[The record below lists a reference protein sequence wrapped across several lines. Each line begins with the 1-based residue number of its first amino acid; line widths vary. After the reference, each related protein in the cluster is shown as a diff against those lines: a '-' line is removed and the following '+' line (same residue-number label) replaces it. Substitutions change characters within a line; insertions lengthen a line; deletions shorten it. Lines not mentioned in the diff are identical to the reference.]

1 MPIFEYKGITQ
12 SGKNVRAT
20 IEADNIRNARA
31 KLKKDGI
38 FVVELRD
45 KAKAKSAA
53 KKKTTS
59 SGSASVQDRANMT
72 RQLATLLKANI
83 PLVEALAACAD
94 QMEQPALKEAIS
106 DIKTMVNEGT
116 SFHKGLH
123 KYPKIFNNIFITMCE
138 AGEASGTLDVILL
151 RLAEFT
157 EAENELNSKVK
168 SAMLY
173 PIIMVVFVT
182 IMLGVMFVFVIPKMQ
197 AIFEGAEL
205 KLPWYTEMVIGI
217 SGLIV
222 NYWYILLIVIF
233 GSVVLFR
240 NWKNSE
246 SGSKTW
252 DRIVLRLP
260 IIGKLARMIAVS
272 RFTRTLAT
280 LLTGG
285 VPMLQA
291 MDIVKNVVGNSVLA
305 GAIED
310 ARNNISEGESV
321 AVPLKKS
328 GQFPPIVTHMI
339 TIGEKTGELEG
350 MLTQVSDSYDFQV
363 KTQIGGL
370 TALLEPVMIIMM
382 GMVIGIIVFS
392 IMVPMFQMANI
403 GSGGK

>member
-12 SGKNVRAT
+12 GGKNVRAT
-20 IEADNIRNARA
+20 IDADNIRNARA
-31 KLKKDGI
+31 RLKKEGI

-45 KAKAKSAA
+45 KVKAKQAA
-53 KKKTTS
+53 RKR
-59 SGSASVQDRANMT
+59 SASGGSSVNVQDRAAMT

-83 PLVEALAACAD
+83 PLVESLAAVSD
-94 QMEQPALKEAIS
+94 QVENVTLKEAIA
-106 DIKTMVNEGT
+106 DIKNMVNEGV
-116 SFHKGLH
+116 SFNKGLQ
-123 KYPKIFNNIFITMCE
+123 KYPKIFNNIYITMCE

-173 PIIMVVFVT
+173 PIIMIIFVN
-182 IMLGVMFVFVIPKMQ
+182 IMLAIMFIFVIPKMQ
-197 AIFEGAEL
+197 AVFESAEL
-205 KLPWYTEMVIGI
+205 KLPWYTEVVIAL
-217 SGLIV
+217 SGYMV
-222 NYWYILLIVIF
+222 NYWWAILIGIV
-233 GSVVLFR
+233 GVVFLFR

-246 SGSKTW
+246 SGSKSW
-252 DRIVLRLP
+252 DRITLKTPVV
-260 IIGKLARMIAVS
+260 GKLARMIAVS

-305 GAIED
+305 SAIED

-328 GQFPPIVTHMI
+328 EQFPPIVIHMI
-339 TIGEKTGELEG
+339 SIGEKTGELEN

-382 GMVIGIIVFS
+382 GVVIGIIVFS
-392 IMVPMFQMANI
+392 IMVPMFEMANL
-403 GSGGK
+403 GNR

>member
-1 MPIFEYKGITQ
+1 MPIFEYKGITKT
-12 SGKNVRAT
+12 GKNVRST
-20 IEADNIRNARA
+20 VEADNIRNARG

-45 KAKAKSAA
+45 KQKAKQAN
-53 KKKTTS
+53 KKKAA
-59 SGSASVQDRANMT
+59 SGGSVSVQDRANMT

-83 PLVEALAACAD
+83 PLVEALAATAD
-94 QMEQPALKEAIS
+94 QVEQPALKEAMS
-106 DIKTMVNEGT
+106 DIKSMVNEGMA
-116 SFHKGLH
+116 FYKGLQ
-123 KYPKIFNNIFITMCE
+123 KYPKIFTHIYVTMCE
-138 AGEASGTLDVILL
+138 AGEASGTLDVILI

-173 PIIMVVFVT
+173 PIIMIVFVS

-205 KLPWYTEMVIGI
+205 KLPWYTEMVIGASAI
-217 SGLIV
+217 IV
-222 NYWYILLIVIF
+222 NYWYILLMTMI
-233 GSVVLFR
+233 GSVFLFR

-252 DRIVLRLP
+252 DRIVLKLP
-260 IIGKLARMIAVS
+260 IVGKLARMIAVS

-291 MDIVKNVVGNSVLA
+291 MDIVKNVVGNSVLGA
-305 GAIED
+305 AIED

-382 GMVIGIIVFS
+382 GVVIGIIVFS

>member
-12 SGKNVRAT
+12 AGKNVRST
-20 IEADNIRNARA
+20 VDADNIRNARA
-31 KLKKDGI
+31 RLKKDGI

-45 KAKAKSAA
+45 KGKTKQSAKRKSKAG
-53 KKKTTS
+53 
-59 SGSASVQDRANMT
+59 GSVNVQDRAGMT

-83 PLVEALAACAD
+83 PLVEALAATAD
-94 QMEQPALKEAIS
+94 QVEQVALKEAIA
-106 DIKTMVNEGT
+106 DIKNMVNEGV
-116 SFHKGLH
+116 SFYKGLQ
-123 KYPKIFNNIFITMCE
+123 KYPKIFNNIYVTMCE

-157 EAENELNSKVK
+157 ESENELNAKVK

-173 PIIMVVFVT
+173 PIIMIVFVT
-182 IMLGVMFVFVIPKMQ
+182 VMLGVMFVFVIPKMQ
-197 AIFEGAEL
+197 SIFESAEL
-205 KLPWYTEMVIGI
+205 KLPWYTEIVIGL
-217 SGLIV
+217 SGVIV
-222 NYWYILLIVIF
+222 NYWYIVVMVIVGSIF
-233 GSVVLFR
+233 LFK
-240 NWKNSE
+240 NWKASP
-246 SGSKTW
+246 SGSRSW
-252 DRIVLRLP
+252 DRIVLKLP
-260 IIGKLARMIAVS
+260 IVGKLARMIAVS

-305 GAIED
+305 EAIEN

-350 MLTQVSDSYDFQV
+350 MLSQVADSYDFQV

-370 TALLEPVMIIMM
+370 TSLLEPVMIIMM
-382 GMVIGIIVFS
+382 GVVIGIIVFS
-392 IMVPMFQMANI
+392 IMVPMFQMANL
-403 GSGGK
+403 GGLGK

>member
-12 SGKNVRAT
+12 GGKNVRST
-20 IEADNIRNARA
+20 VEADNIRNARA

-45 KAKAKSAA
+45 KAKAKQAA
-53 KKKTTS
+53 KKKAGG

-83 PLVEALAACAD
+83 PLVEALAATAD
-94 QMEQPALKEAIS
+94 QVEQPPLKEAIS
-106 DIKTMVNEGT
+106 DIKTMVNEGVA
-116 SFHKGLH
+116 FHKGLQ
-123 KYPKIFNNIFITMCE
+123 KYPRIFNHIFVTMCE

-157 EAENELNSKVK
+157 EAENELNAKVK

-217 SGLIV
+217 SGVIV
-222 NYWYILLIVIF
+222 NYWYILLIGIF
-233 GSVVLFR
+233 GSVILFR
-240 NWKNSE
+240 NWKSSE

-252 DRIVLRLP
+252 DRIILKMP
-260 IIGKLARMIAVS
+260 IVGKLARMIAVS

-305 GAIED
+305 QAIED

-382 GMVIGIIVFS
+382 GVVIGIIVFS

>member
-1 MPIFEYKGITQ
+1 MPLFEYKGITQ
-12 SGKNVRAT
+12 SGKTVRST
-20 IEADNIRNARA
+20 IDADNIRNARA
-31 KLKKDGI
+31 KLKKEGI

-45 KAKAKSAA
+45 KAKAKQTAR
-53 KKKTTS
+53 KKISTS
-59 SGSASVQDRANMT
+59 GGVSVQDRAAMT

-83 PLVEALAACAD
+83 PLVESLTAVAD
-94 QMEQPALKEAIS
+94 QVENPTLREAVA
-106 DIKTMVNEGT
+106 DIKNMVNEGAA
-116 SFHKGLH
+116 FHKGLQ
-123 KYPKIFNNIFITMCE
+123 KYPKIFNKIYVTMCE

-157 EAENELNSKVK
+157 EAENELNAKIK

-173 PIIMVVFVT
+173 PVIMVIFVN
-182 IMLGVMFVFVIPKMQ
+182 IMLAVMFIFVIPKMQ
-197 AIFEGAEL
+197 AVFESAEL
-205 KLPWYTEMVIGI
+205 ELPWYTQLVIGI
-217 SGLIV
+217 SGFMV
-222 NYWYILLIVIF
+222 NYWWAILIGIV
-233 GSVVLFR
+233 GSVFLFR

-252 DRIVLRLP
+252 DKIVLKTP
-260 IIGKLARMIAVS
+260 IVGKLARMIAVS

-305 GAIED
+305 SAIEE
-310 ARNNISEGESV
+310 ARNNISEGESI
-321 AVPLKKS
+321 ALPLKRS

-339 TIGEKTGELEG
+339 NIGEKTGELEN

-363 KTQIGGL
+363 KTQISGL

-382 GMVIGIIVFS
+382 GGVIGVIVFS
-392 IMVPMFQMANI
+392 IMVPMFEMANL
-403 GSGGK
+403 GSR

>member
-12 SGKNVRAT
+12 GGKNIRAT
-20 IEADNIRNARA
+20 IDADNIRNARA
-31 KLKKDGI
+31 RLKKDGI

-45 KAKAKSAA
+45 KEKAKQNAR
-53 KKKTTS
+53 KKKFSTS
-59 SGSASVQDRANMT
+59 GGVNVQERAAMT

-83 PLVEALAACAD
+83 PLVDSLAAVAD
-94 QMEQPALKEAIS
+94 QVENKTLKEAIS
-106 DIKTMVNEGT
+106 DIKNMVNEGI
-116 SFHKGLH
+116 SFNKGLQ
-123 KYPKIFNNIFITMCE
+123 KYPKIFTNIYVTMCE
-138 AGEASGTLDVILL
+138 AGEASGTLDVILI

-173 PIIMVVFVT
+173 PVVMIVFVN
-182 IMLGVMFVFVIPKMQ
+182 IMLGILFIFVIPKMQ
-197 AIFEGAEL
+197 AVFESAEL

-217 SGLIV
+217 SGALV
-222 NYWYILLIVIF
+222 NYWWAIGIGLV
-233 GSVVLFR
+233 GSVFLFR
-240 NWKNSE
+240 NWKASE
-246 SGSKTW
+246 SGSKSW
-252 DRIVLRLP
+252 DRLILKVP
-260 IIGKLARMIAVS
+260 VVGKLARMIAVS

-305 GAIED
+305 EAIED

-328 GQFPPIVTHMI
+328 EQFPPIVTHMI
-339 TIGEKTGELEG
+339 SIGEKTGDLEN
-350 MLTQVSDSYDFQV
+350 MLTQVADSYDFQV

-370 TALLEPVMIIMM
+370 TALLEPLMIIIM
-382 GMVIGIIVFS
+382 GVVIGIIVFS
-392 IMVPMFQMANI
+392 IMIPMFEMANL
-403 GSGGK
+403 GNR